1 MRAEGKERGR
11 KLEGKKKTKDE
22 FLFHPFLEKVEF
34 SPMITRR
41 GLVWNAWVR
50 PRVQL
55 VCPVYLGPSSSYVDS
70 ISGTF
75 LPVSL
80 KAYHRGQP
88 SFCKA
93 SGKPRVKWKKQ
104 KGSQESNCWECANSR
119 ARVAESRTS
128 QGHRAGVD
136 QVGTGRQHRE
146 GRSWRQFPEDWL
158 MGTFGGLIILL
169 RKKERENPRPEFAV
183 FTDKI

>member
-1 MRAEGKERGR
+1 
-11 KLEGKKKTKDE
+11 
-22 FLFHPFLEKVEF
+22 
-34 SPMITRR
+34 MITRR

-128 QGHRAGVD
+128 QCHRAGVG

-146 GRSWRQFPEDWL
+146 GRSWRQFLEDWL